1 MMSGKGCGRQ
11 GRWGQAKSMKL
22 AENGTETASE
32 TERVCSPV
40 VSVFLSS
47 FQEPLSGRGKL
58 SSCCTAGLTVQTA
71 FPGGGEGKVCRL
83 EVTGWMKTGSG
94 RPGGQTFF

>member
-1 MMSGKGCGRQ
+1 MSGKGCGRQ

-22 AENGTETASE
+22 AENGTVASE
-32 TERVCSPV
+32 TESACSSI

-47 FQEPLSGRGKL
+47 FQEPLSGRGNL

-83 EVTGWMKTGSG
+83 EVTG
-94 RPGGQTFF
+94 